1 MHLNIYFLLFEGT
14 TCSAMSHFKIS
25 ENTPAWKSQGTSG
38 CFSQKMRLNLFT
50 CSATL
55 SIEKLITSA
64 LVLLNKKLPLRR
76 IVSLWT
82 AHLIL

>member
-1 MHLNIYFLLFEGT
+1 
-14 TCSAMSHFKIS
+14 MSHFKIS

-38 CFSQKMRLNLFT
+38 CFSQKMRLNWFT
-50 CSATL
+50 SSATL